1 MKEKIREK
9 IEDSIKVKKDVGEFL
24 VPEIEKAVLKIK
36 ETLINGGKIL
46 LCGNGGS
53 AADAQHIA
61 CEFIEK
67 VKIERKSIPA
77 IALNANTS
85 VLTAVANDESFAKI
99 FSRQIEG
106 IGKEGD
112 ILIAISTSG
121 MSRNVIE
128 AVNAAK
134 NMGIY
139 TIGFTGKGGGKLKDI
154 VDLPIIVPSDDTAR
168 IQESH
173 ILIGHIISEIIEEEF
188 ID

>member
-1 MKEKIREK
+1 VKEKILEK
-9 IEDSIKVKKDVGEFL
+9 IEASIQVKKDLEKTL
-24 VPEIEKAVLKIK
+24 ISEIEKVILKVK
-36 ETLINGGKIL
+36 ETLTNGGKIL

-67 VKIERKSIPA
+67 IKRKRKSIPA
-77 IALNANTS
+77 IALSTNTS
-85 VLTAVANDESFAKI
+85 SLTAIANDESFEKI

-106 IGKEGD
+106 IGKKGD

-121 MSRNVIE
+121 LSKNVIS
-128 AVNAAK
+128 AVDTAK
-134 NMGIY
+134 NMDIY
-139 TIGFTGKGGGKLKDI
+139 TIGLTGKDGGELKGI
-154 VDLPIIVPSDDTAR
+154 IDLSIIVPSQDTAR

-173 ILIGHIISEIIEEEF
+173 ILIGHIIAEIVEEEF

>member
-9 IEDSIKVKKDVGEFL
+9 IEDSIKVKRNVEKLL
-24 VPEIEKAVLKIK
+24 VSDIEKAVLRVK

-67 VKIERKSIPA
+67 VKIKRKSIPA
-77 IALNANTS
+77 ITLNTNTS
-85 VLTAVANDESFAKI
+85 VLTAIANDESFDRI

-121 MSRNVIE
+121 MSKNVIE
-128 AVNAAK
+128 AVNSAK
-134 NMGIY
+134 TMGIY
-139 TIGFTGKGGGKLKDI
+139 TIGLIGKNGGTLRDI
-154 VDLPIIVPSDDTAR
+154 VDLPLIVPSDDTAR
-168 IQESH
+168 IQEAH
-173 ILIGHIISEIIEEEF
+173 ILMGHIIAEIIEEEF
-188 ID
+188 IG

>member
-1 MKEKIREK
+1 MKEKILEK
-9 IEDSIKVKKDVGEFL
+9 IDASIQVKRNIKKHL
-24 VPEIEKAVLKIK
+24 IPEIEKAITKVK
-36 ETLINGGKIL
+36 ETIKNGEKIL

-67 VKIERKSIPA
+67 VKMRRKSIPA
-77 IALNANTS
+77 IALSTNTS
-85 VLTAVANDESFAKI
+85 NITAIANDESFEKI

-106 IGKEGD
+106 IGKKGD

-121 MSRNVIE
+121 LSKNVIS
-128 AVNAAK
+128 AVNTAK
-134 NMGIY
+134 KMGIY
-139 TIGFTGKGGGKLKDI
+139 TIGLTGKGGGKLKGV
-154 VDLPIIVPSDDTAR
+154 VDLSIIVPSHDTAR

-173 ILIGHIISEIIEEEF
+173 ILIGHLIAEIVEEEF